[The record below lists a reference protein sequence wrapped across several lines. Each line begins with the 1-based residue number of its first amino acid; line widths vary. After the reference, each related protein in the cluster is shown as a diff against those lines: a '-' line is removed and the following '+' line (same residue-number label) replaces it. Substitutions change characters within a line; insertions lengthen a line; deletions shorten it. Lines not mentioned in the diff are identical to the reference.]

1 MGYRIFGQKI
11 TGIRDIKTVVRQMG
25 VLGQFLYILL
35 IYALFELDL
44 GNPVSTG
51 FGQFV
56 ET

>member
-1 MGYRIFGQKI
+1 MGYGIFGQKI

-25 VLGQFLYILL
+25 VLGQFLYIFL
-35 IYALFELDL
+35 IYALFELVL